1 VKNRVIVESALFS
14 LCFDRIL
21 SANRDKIN
29 RERPESMKSF
39 TVVIVL
45 VLMLAVLGAMGF
57 GLWQMAHEGD
67 DRRKK
72 SNKMMQLR
80 IYLQGAVLALLAL
93 MAALTALAD

>member
-1 VKNRVIVESALFS
+1 MG
-14 LCFDRIL
+14 
-21 SANRDKIN
+21 ANKCKIN
-29 RERPESMKSF
+29 RERPESMKTF
-39 TVVIVL
+39 TIVIVL
-45 VLMLAVLGAMGF
+45 ALMLAVLGALGF

-93 MAALTALAD
+93 MAVFTAMGD

>member
-1 VKNRVIVESALFS
+1 MG
-14 LCFDRIL
+14 
-21 SANRDKIN
+21 ANKGKIN
-29 RERPESMKSF
+29 RERPESMKTF
-39 TVVIVL
+39 TIVIVL
-45 VLMLAVLGAMGF
+45 ALMLAVLGALGF

-93 MAALTALAD
+93 MAVFTAMGD